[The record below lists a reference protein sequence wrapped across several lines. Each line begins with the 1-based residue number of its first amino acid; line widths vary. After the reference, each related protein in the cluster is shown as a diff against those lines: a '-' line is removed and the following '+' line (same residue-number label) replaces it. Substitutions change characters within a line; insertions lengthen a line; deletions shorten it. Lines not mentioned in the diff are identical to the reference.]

1 MNDTALLA
9 TIAVYGIL
17 YGLNYALVSL
27 GFTLV
32 FGVSKVLNL
41 AYGALYMVTAYMVYY
56 FAVELGASVFLSA
69 ALAIGVTILV
79 GMAIFVLVSRFAP
92 DPMRFLIAT
101 LLSALLL
108 QYLFSYSFGGQVG
121 LIIPGLISTQ
131 SVALAGISVNP
142 VYLLS
147 GVVSLV
153 LLVALWV
160 WIERTS
166 HGRTIRAAASDP
178 ETAALFGIRPWR
190 VYLLVV
196 TVSSAIIALAAVLLV
211 PAGVVTPTMWVE
223 PFVIAFVVA
232 IVGGLGKFSWALPA
246 AFLISFSQMA
256 VTYLTPFNIQDIVAF
271 VVAIA
276 FVVLRPEGL
285 GGERRGL

>member
-1 MNDTALLA
+1 MDGSALA
-9 TIAVYGIL
+9 ASIAVYGVL
-17 YGLNYALVSL
+17 FGLNYALISL

-56 FAVELGASVFLSA
+56 FAVELGVNVLVSMV
-69 ALAIGVTILV
+69 LAMGITILV
-79 GMAIFVLVSRFAP
+79 GIAIFLLFTKFAP
-92 DPMRFLIAT
+92 DPMRFLIGT
-101 LLSALLL
+101 LLTALLL
-108 QYLFSYSFGGQVG
+108 QYFFSYFFQGQVG
-121 LIIPGLISTQ
+121 LIIPGLVSTH
-131 SVALAGISVNP
+131 SILVFGVSVNP
-142 VYLLS
+142 AFLLS
-147 GVVSLV
+147 AAVSLV

-166 HGRTIRAAASDP
+166 QGRTIRAAASDP
-178 ETAALFGIRPWR
+178 ETAALFGIPPRS

-196 TVSSAIIALAAVLLV
+196 TVSSAIISLAAVLLV

-232 IVGGLGKFSWALPA
+232 IVGGLGKFTWALPA
-246 AFLISFSQMA
+246 AFVISFSQML
-256 VTYLTPFNIQDIVAF
+256 VTYLTPYNIQDIVAF
-271 VVAIA
+271 LVAIV
-276 FVVLRPEGL
+276 FVVLLPQGM

>member
-1 MNDTALLA
+1 MDSSALVA
-9 TIAVYGIL
+9 SIVVYGVL
-17 YGLNYALVSL
+17 FGLNYALISL

-56 FAVELGASVFLSA
+56 FAVELGANVFVSA
-69 ALAIGVTILV
+69 ALAILVTIAV
-79 GMAIFVLVSRFAP
+79 GVAIFAVFTRFSP
-92 DPMRFLIAT
+92 DPMRFLIGT

-108 QYLFSYSFGGQVG
+108 QYFFSYFFGGQIG
-121 LIIPGLISTQ
+121 LIIPGLVSAQ
-131 SVALAGISVNP
+131 SILVAGVSVNP
-142 VYLLS
+142 VYLVS
-147 GVVSLV
+147 AVVSLV
-153 LLVALWV
+153 LLVALWL

-166 HGRTIRAAASDP
+166 QGRTIRAAASDP

-196 TVSSAIIALAAVLLV
+196 TVSSAIIGLAAVLLV
-211 PAGVVTPTMWVE
+211 PVGVVTPQMWVE

-232 IVGGLGKFSWALPA
+232 IVGGLGKFTWALPA

-256 VTYLTPFNIQDIVAF
+256 VTYLTPYNIQDIVAF

-276 FVVLRPEGL
+276 FVVLLPQGL